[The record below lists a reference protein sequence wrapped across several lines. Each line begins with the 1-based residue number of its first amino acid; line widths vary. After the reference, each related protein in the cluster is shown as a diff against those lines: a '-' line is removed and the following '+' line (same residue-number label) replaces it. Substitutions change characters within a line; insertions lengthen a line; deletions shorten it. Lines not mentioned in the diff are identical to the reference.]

1 MTTHIGVDFIPPD
14 VPGKV
19 TGEIKYA
26 EDYKRE
32 GMVFAR
38 LLTSPMPSGR
48 VINIDASE
56 ALRMDGV
63 VGVFTADDLP
73 PTAPPGNPSLASNYV
88 TYVGQPILA
97 VAAVTEEIAE
107 SAIDRI
113 KIDCGRSAGESDS
126 WWQQRLPR
134 RQRVGSNP
142 RGGSGRHT
150 HHWRRDQGHQ
160 MATVSDRCDSRW

>member
-1 MTTHIGVDFIPPD
+1 MSTHIGFDFTPPD

-38 LLTSPMPSGR
+38 LLTSPLPSGR
-48 VINIDASE
+48 VVGIDARE

-63 VGVFTADDLP
+63 LGIFTADDLP
-73 PTAPPGNPSLASNYV
+73 PVAPPANPALASEYV
-88 TYVGQPILA
+88 SFVGQPILA

-107 SAIDRI
+107 SSIE
-113 KIDCGRSAGESDS
+113 KI
-126 WWQQRLPR
+126 
-134 RQRVGSNP
+134 RVYF
-142 RGGSGRHT
+142 
-150 HHWRRDQGHQ
+150 
-160 MATVSDRCDSRW
+160 

>member
-1 MTTHIGVDFIPPD
+1 MPPC

-26 EDYKRE
+26 EDYKAE

-48 VINIDASE
+48 VVNIDASE

-63 VGVFTADDLP
+63 VGIFTADDLP
-73 PTAPPGNPSLASNYV
+73 PVAPPANPALASDYI

-97 VAAVTEEIAE
+97 VAATSEEIAE
-107 SAIDRI
+107 MD
-113 KIDCGRSAGESDS
+113 
-126 WWQQRLPR
+126 QQNEARLA
-134 RQRVGSNP
+134 
-142 RGGSGRHT
+142 
-150 HHWRRDQGHQ
+150 Q
-160 MATVSDRCDSRW
+160 MKAQAQAQKDPQTGQPLPANEQSTDAPKEQELAQPGFVEYNGKMYP